1 MREPLFDNDIHP
13 LRHPE
18 IYCLEMVDSRE
29 MTRQT
34 DSLAAKAITEV
45 ACAPGRA
52 EVSRELETLPAGT
65 KLQTSHRRLPS
76 GVKRGKR

>member
-45 ACAPGRA
+45 ACAPDELKCRGSLRHYLRA
-52 EVSRELETLPAGT
+52 QSYRHHTVDC
-65 KLQTSHRRLPS
+65 LQE
-76 GVKRGKR
+76 